1 MRTPRV
7 AENQSRVGNLAR
19 NLTRRWVDP
28 WGEPGGRRAVSWWRR
43 LKPPH
48 LLVGSFLILIVL
60 GTAGLLLLPGL
71 YTGERL
77 GFVDAVFTATSAV
90 CVTGLI
96 VVDTATYFTP
106 LGQAFLLVLI
116 QLGGLGI
123 ITLTTVIIL
132 TLGRRLSLRHEALAS
147 SHATVAQHVD
157 HRRLTRDVIR
167 FALAFEAAGAIALF
181 LLWVPRLGGAAAWHA
196 LFHAVSA
203 FCNAGFSTFSDSLM
217 GFQRAPVTL
226 AIVMGLIV
234 LGGIGFLTLEELYVL
249 RRGAGR
255 GNRLTLHS
263 RLVLGT
269 TAILLLGGCA
279 LFTALEWGVTFR
291 ELPGWARVVNGLF
304 MSVTARTAGFN
315 TIDYAAASEG
325 SDFLT
330 IILMFAGGSPGSMA
344 GGLKTTTV
352 ALIGLLALA
361 RLRGRADVSLGGS
374 TIPNDTIQRA
384 VGLFALA
391 FGIVT
396 AAILLYTTLE
406 SGSTSHGDAG
416 GSFLR
421 HMFEATSAFN
431 TVGLSMGG
439 TPDLSV
445 PGRWLTILLM
455 YVGRVGPLVFAS
467 AIALPRRRAAFHYAH
482 EDVIVG

>member
-1 MRTPRV
+1 MRTPLASKRQAGV
-7 AENQSRVGNLAR
+7 QNLVR
-19 NLTRRWVDP
+19 NLNRRWVDP
-28 WGEPGGRRAVSWWRR
+28 WSQSGSRRGVSIWRR
-43 LKPPH
+43 LQPPH
-48 LLVGSFLILIVL
+48 LLVGSFLMLIVL

-96 VVDTATYFTP
+96 VVDTATYFTTA
-106 LGQAFLLVLI
+106 GQAFLLLLI

-123 ITLTTVIIL
+123 ITLTTLIIL
-132 TLGRRLSLRHEALAS
+132 TLGRRLSLRHEVLAS
-147 SHATVAQHVD
+147 PAADVAPHVD
-157 HRRLTRDVIR
+157 HRRLTRNVIL

-181 LLWVPRLGGAAAWHA
+181 LLWAPAMGWGAAWHA

-203 FCNAGFSTFSDSLM
+203 FCNAGFSTFTDSLT

-226 AIVMGLIV
+226 AIIMSLIV
-234 LGGIGFLTLEELYVL
+234 LGGIGFLTLEELYVM
-249 RRGAGR
+249 RRGAKG
-255 GNRLTLHS
+255 GARLSLHS

-269 TAILLLGGCA
+269 TAILLLAGWA
-279 LFTALEWGVTFR
+279 LFTVLEWGVTLR
-291 ELPGWARVVNGLF
+291 EMPRWARVFNGLF

-344 GGLKTTTV
+344 GGIKTTTV

-361 RLRGRADVSLGGS
+361 RLRGRPDVSLGGRS
-374 TIPNDTIQRA
+374 IPGDTIQRSI
-384 VGLFALA
+384 GLFALA
-391 FGIVT
+391 FGVVT
-396 AAILLYTTLE
+396 AAILLYTILE
-406 SGSTSHGDAG
+406 SGMVSHGEAG
-416 GSFLR
+416 GSFLK

-431 TVGLSMGG
+431 TVGLSMGV

-445 PGRWLTILLM
+445 PGRWLTIVLM

-467 AIALPRRRAAFHYAH
+467 AIALPRRRIAFRYAR
-482 EDVIVG
+482 EDIIVG